1 MSRVPYVRARLRRT
15 TVIAATGAVV
25 AAGLLVPSS
34 AFADSPPPQSQ
45 NNVLAG
51 GSLQADGWTGPA
63 VDPSN
68 GFDYT
73 ENSAA
78 NDGNG
83 ELTASNYGTN
93 GDITQLESPVTA
105 EAGEP
110 GFTDA
115 AYDQYH
121 VAFTIDG
128 NSSTDLGYGAEPGN
142 VLEMDADEGGNRAGG
157 GLYFSVPQDHVLEI
171 DNYSSTDPYG
181 NLWSGDTTQ
190 IAFTGPVTIDY
201 TVQFV
206 AGGNDIVTVLANGN
220 HILTNA
226 GTYEGYSY
234 GVAAETDE
242 TSPASAP
249 DAQKVDQVLF
259 RGTTKTFNTN
269 WTSSNTDPN
278 VTPWVALPDAPASAP
293 GAGFNITNLAYGAQ
307 HSDGPAFASSSTTT
321 TPANQISDYESAAD
335 YNTWHVGSNED
346 PTDTSDYVDVLANGN
361 VQLTDHA
368 PTDSHSI
375 QLIHGIAAADQP
387 TDLYPLIDQG
397 LAWTLPTDTLGS
409 YQIALTDPA
418 VPTASHFTTLHS
430 DISAESTGTDLVR
443 LSDPW
448 VSTHAIGSIG
458 ANVTE
463 PLGVLLAALEPG
475 VADGTNTAASA
486 GLKVTAFG
494 VSSEATS
501 GVTTSVFGPIYFGG
515 VKYDFTAPTAITEA
529 TPVITGTAAVGVT
542 LKASA
547 AVTPAS
553 ATTTYEWLLN
563 GVKISGATA
572 QTYKVTSSDLGK
584 KISVKVSETSGTFT
598 KTSAT
603 SLPSAKV
610 IGGTFTET
618 GGVTI
623 TGTAQVGVTLHIT
636 KPTYVPTPT
645 SFTYQWLLNGTAISG
660 ATDSTYKVKASQIGD
675 TISVTVS
682 AKKTDY
688 TTLKTTST
696 ATSAVIEGVL
706 AVSDVPTITG
716 TFKKGDTVTASSK
729 GWTAN
734 GVATTGETK
743 RYYWY
748 VSDGTDT
755 PTAGDLVQVGSSK
768 ILKLASAAK
777 GFKVSVQ
784 VVGVQDGYSSAT
796 SSFSAFSATVQ

>member
-1 MSRVPYVRARLRRT
+1 MTRVPYVRARLRRIS
-15 TVIAATGAVV
+15 VIAATGAVV
-25 AAGLLVPSS
+25 AAGLIAPNS
-34 AFADSPPPQSQ
+34 AFADSTPQQ
-45 NNVLAG
+45 TQTNVLAG
-51 GSLQADGWTGPA
+51 GSLQSDGWTGPA

-78 NDGNG
+78 NGGNG

-110 GFTDA
+110 GYTDA
-115 AYDQYH
+115 SYDQYH

-128 NSSTDLGYGAEPGN
+128 NAGSDNEYAAEPGN

-157 GLYFSVPQDHVLEI
+157 GLYFSVPTDNTLEI

-181 NLWSGDTTQ
+181 NLWSGVTTQ
-190 IAFTGPVTIDY
+190 IPFNGSVTIDY

-220 HILTNA
+220 PILAGA

-234 GVAAETDE
+234 GVATENDE
-242 TSPASAP
+242 VTPATAP

-259 RGTTKTFNTN
+259 RGTTKTFNTS

-278 VTPWVALPDAPASAP
+278 VTPWVALSDAPASAA

-307 HSDGPAFASSSTTT
+307 NSDGPAFASNSTTT
-321 TPANQISDYESAAD
+321 TAANQIADYEDASTYD
-335 YNTWHVGSNED
+335 SWHIGSNSD
-346 PTDTSDYVDVLANGN
+346 PTDTSDYFDVLSNGN
-361 VQLTDHA
+361 VQLNDLA
-368 PTDSHSI
+368 PTDSHAI
-375 QLIHGIAAADQP
+375 QLLHGIATADQP
-387 TDLYPLIDQG
+387 TDLYPLVDQG
-397 LAWTLPTDTLGS
+397 LAWTLPTASLGS

-418 VPTASHFTTLHS
+418 VPSASHFTTLHS
-430 DISAESTGTDLVR
+430 EIQAESTGTDLVR

-448 VSTHAIGSIG
+448 VSTHAIGTIP
-458 ANVTE
+458 ANTDE

-475 VADGTNTAASA
+475 VADGSSTVASA
-486 GLKVTAFG
+486 GLKVIGFG
-494 VSSEATS
+494 VASEATS
-501 GVTTSVFGPIYFGG
+501 GVTTSVFGPVYFGG
-515 VKYDFTAPTAITEA
+515 VKYNFTAPTAITEA
-529 TPVITGTAAVGVT
+529 TPVITGTAAVGVS

-547 AVTPAS
+547 AVTPGS

-563 GVKISGATA
+563 GAKISAATA
-572 QTYKVTSSDLGK
+572 KTYKVTSSDLGK

-603 SLPSAKV
+603 SLSTAKV
-610 IGGTFTET
+610 IGGTFSKT
-618 GGVTI
+618 GAVTI

-636 KPTYVPTPT
+636 KPAYVPTPT

-660 ATDSTYKVKASQIGD
+660 ATDSTYKVKASQIGA

-688 TTLKTTST
+688 TTLKITSEP
-696 ATSAVIEGVL
+696 TSAVIRGVL
-706 AVSDVPTITG
+706 AVSGVPTITG

-748 VSDGTDT
+748 VSDGTDA

-768 ILKLASAAK
+768 ILKLPSAAK
-777 GFKVSVQ
+777 GLKVSVQ
-784 VVGVQDGYSSAT
+784 VVGVEDGYSSAT